1 MQRVTRWVWV
11 LAAILVGTP
20 CWAQS
25 TDTGA
30 DPALAQ
36 KPNPALVKMVPA
48 DVAKQPFI
56 VGVALG
62 SPPDE
67 FRNAKG
73 EMVGWEVD
81 IVRGVGQ
88 LLDLKLELRP
98 ISFDTLIPGLQAKR
112 FDAAIGQLGITVVR
126 EKVIDMVGTLAS
138 QELFAALADTPI
150 TVNSLDDLCGVTVA
164 TTRGSREMA
173 FVAEQQPKCAQL
185 GKKPI
190 NALAFNDANAAA
202 EALMSKRAELYW
214 LGSTAIS
221 YFVEQ
226 SKGRT
231 KVVGHYTDRGY
242 IGIGLPKDSPMAK
255 PIQAAVQELIANGTY
270 GKILDKWGLQKGAIT
285 TSPINPTNSPE

>member
-202 EALMSKRAELYW
+202 EALMSKRAELY
-214 LGSTAIS
+214 LARVDGDQLLRGTIQGTH
-221 YFVEQ
+221 EG
-226 SKGRT
+226 GRPLYRPRLYR
-231 KVVGHYTDRGY
+231 HR
-242 IGIGLPKDSPMAK
+242 
-255 PIQAAVQELIANGTY
+255 AA
-270 GKILDKWGLQKGAIT
+270 
-285 TSPINPTNSPE
+285 

>member
-1 MQRVTRWVWV
+1 MLRAARFVW
-11 LAAILVGTP
+11 LFATILVAP

-36 KPNPALVKMVPA
+36 KADPALTKMVPA
-48 DVAKQPFI
+48 EIASQPFT
-56 VGVALG
+56 VAVALG

-67 FRNAKG
+67 FRNEKG
-73 EMVGWEVD
+73 ETVGWEVD
-81 IVRGVGQ
+81 IVRGVAQ
-88 LLDLKLELRP
+88 LLGLKLELRP

-112 FDAAIGQLGITVVR
+112 FDAAIGQLGITVLR

-138 QELFAALADTPI
+138 QELFAALTDNPI
-150 TVNSLDDLCGVTVA
+150 KVNSLDDLCGVAVA

-173 FVAEQQPKCAQL
+173 FVAEQQPKCAQA

-190 NALAFNDANAAA
+190 DALAFNDANGAA
-202 EALMSKRAELYW
+202 EALMSKRAEVYW

-221 YFVEQ
+221 YFVGK
-226 SKGRT
+226 SDGRT
-231 KVVGHYTDRGY
+231 KVVGHYTDLGY

-255 PIQAAVQELIANGTY
+255 PIQAAVNELIANGTY

>member
-1 MQRVTRWVWV
+1 MSRVARWIW
-11 LAAILVGTP
+11 LSALLFAAP
-20 CWAQS
+20 CWAQ
-25 TDTGA
+25 TADTGA

-36 KPNPALVKMVPA
+36 KPDPALEKMVPA
-48 DVAKQPFI
+48 DVAKQPFV

-67 FRNAKG
+67 FRNEKG
-73 EMVGWEVD
+73 ETVGWEVD
-81 IVRGVGQ
+81 IIHGVAQ
-88 LLDLKLELRP
+88 LLGLELELHP

-112 FDAAIGQLGITVVR
+112 FEAAIGQLGITVVR

-138 QELFAALADTPI
+138 QELFAALTDDPI
-150 TVNSLDDLCGVTVA
+150 KVNSLDDLCGLTVA

-173 FVAEQQPKCAQL
+173 FVAQQQPKCEAA

-190 NALAFNDANAAA
+190 NALAFNDGNAAA

-221 YFVEQ
+221 YFVGK
-226 SKGRT
+226 SDGRT
-231 KVVGHYTDRGY
+231 KVVGHYTDLGY
-242 IGIGLPKDSPMAK
+242 IGIGLPKDSPMVK
-255 PIQAAVQELIANGTY
+255 PIQAAVQALIDNGTY

-285 TSPINPTNSPE
+285 TSPINPTNSPM